1 LEPVVAESDGSG
13 SDEEGLEEE
22 EEEVMTLADAHKLGV
37 LL

>member
-13 SDEEGLEEE
+13 SDEEGEEEE